1 MFYIKDLIYLSFIIA
16 LMNMGMFIITLNDGG
31 LIATFKKFA
40 INHQTIIFRKENEKV
55 DLVGMSK
62 NCKKINQ

>member
-1 MFYIKDLIYLSFIIA
+1 
-16 LMNMGMFIITLNDGG
+16 MNMGMFIITLNDGG